1 MNDTYASSSMTN
13 SCDILNQGYE
23 PELPGVCSTKGK
35 KRKFSLKVPPR
46 DPKTNNEISVREES
60 ALDDGND
67 DDTHNNSL
75 NSFSVLTCRV
85 SFDTTTL

>member
-1 MNDTYASSSMTN
+1 MTN
-13 SCDILNQGYE
+13 SCDILNQEYE
-23 PELPGVCSTKGK
+23 PEPPGVCCTKGEK
-35 KRKFSLKVPPR
+35 KNLSLEVPPG

-75 NSFSVLTCRV
+75 NSFTVLTCRV
-85 SFDTTTL
+85 SFDTTTFWGMPVHRNE